1 MFFDERDELCDY
13 MDQGEHEFAYTIFA
27 FESFSDCKRNAQ
39 MLNNA
44 PTVIVETFHHGELE
58 THCSKI
64 SVSKENIIV
73 TTIKK
78 HTDYD
83 ACVLRYYE
91 AENKKTMALFEL
103 FGIKFIAEFKPNKI
117 KTFVIDDNKVTET
130 NFFEKL

>member
-1 MFFDERDELCDY
+1 
-13 MDQGEHEFAYTIFA
+13 MDQGEHEFTYTIFA

-44 PTVIVETFHHGELE
+44 PTVIVETFYHGELS

-83 ACVLRYYE
+83 ACVLR
-91 AENKKTMALFEL
+91 
-103 FGIKFIAEFKPNKI
+103 
-117 KTFVIDDNKVTET
+117 
-130 NFFEKL
+130 

>member
-1 MFFDERDELCDY
+1 
-13 MDQGEHEFAYTIFA
+13 MDQGEHEFTYTIFA

-44 PTVIVETFHHGELE
+44 PTVIVETFYHGELS

-91 AENKKTMALFEL
+91 AENKKTMALFES
-103 FGIKFIAEFKPNKI
+103 FGTEFSAEFKPNEI
-117 KTFVIDDNKVTET
+117 KTFVVDGSKVTET

>member
-1 MFFDERDELCDY
+1 
-13 MDQGEHEFAYTIFA
+13 MDQGEHEFTYTIFA

-91 AENKKTMALFEL
+91 AENKKTMALFES
-103 FGIKFIAEFKPNKI
+103 FGTEFSAEFKPNKI

>member
-1 MFFDERDELCDY
+1 
-13 MDQGEHEFAYTIFA
+13 MDQGEHEFTYTIFA

-44 PTVIVETFHHGELE
+44 PTVLHGELE

-103 FGIKFIAEFKPNKI
+103 FGIKFTAEFKPNKI

-130 NFFEKL
+130 NFFKKL

>member
-1 MFFDERDELCDY
+1 
-13 MDQGEHEFAYTIFA
+13 MDQGEHEFTYTIFA

-44 PTVIVETFHHGELE
+44 PTVIVETFHNGELE

-91 AENKKTMALFEL
+91 AENKKTMALFES
-103 FGIKFIAEFKPNKI
+103 FGTEFSAEFKPNEI
-117 KTFVIDDNKVTET
+117 KTFVVDGSKVTET
-130 NFFEKL
+130 NFLEKV